1 MTDSFIAVDLETTGL
16 QPKSDRILE
25 IGALKVIGGEIEET
39 FATFIDPRMRIPE
52 RITELTGI
60 TQEMVSGQPQNEEA
74 VERFLEFAGDLPL
87 LGHNILF
94 DYSFLKHQAANMRM
108 EFERSACDTLAISRK
123 AFPGLPSRSL
133 ESMCA
138 YYRIERA
145 CAHRAFDDAK
155 ASLELFGCLRR
166 EFGESHPEWFE
177 PKELIYRVKRQSPIT
192 AAQKR
197 YLKDLMKYHKI
208 ETDAEVD
215 SLTKNEASRLID
227 SILSTCGKIEK

>member
-25 IGALKVIGGEIEET
+25 IGALKVIRGNVEGT
-39 FATFIDPRMRIPE
+39 FATFIDPRMQIPE

-74 VERFLEFAGDLPL
+74 VARFLEFAEDLPL

-94 DYSFLKHQAANMRM
+94 DYSFLKHQAANMRRS
-108 EFERSACDTLAISRK
+108 FERMACDTLAISRK

-133 ESMCA
+133 EAMCA
-138 YYRIERA
+138 YYRIERN

-155 ASLELFGCLRR
+155 ASLELFGLLRR
-166 EFGESHPEWFE
+166 EFGGEHPEWFE
-177 PKELIYRVKRQSPIT
+177 PKELVYRVKRQSPAT

-197 YLKDLMKYHKI
+197 YLKDLLKYHKI
-208 ETDAEVD
+208 ESDTEVD
-215 SLTKNEASRLID
+215 SLTKNEASRRID
-227 SILSTCGKIEK
+227 SILSSYGRIEK